1 MSFDSVSRH
10 LSLDS
15 VDGPT
20 DATTLGGMYRVTAAA
35 PTEIELVDA
44 DTLVRSVIYAGQ
56 DETFLFI
63 PRARYL
69 LHSRA
74 LGGSAIAAQLV
85 PVTAVGKLVFAI
97 RKIAALARRGPR
109 AILSAMT
116 SIKRMRATTGSIVG
130 ARIAGKAGTA
140 ADLVLT
146 RDILAPAAI
155 PKTMRAVSI
164 VIPTKAHVELLRAC
178 IASLSLIDDVALDI
192 IVIDNGATAPDML
205 AYLAGLANR
214 ADVRVARHDIPFN
227 FSRLC
232 NLGAAM
238 ARHPVL
244 CFLNDDIEARDG
256 TWLRTMLGY
265 LARPDTGV
273 VGARLLYPSGDLQHA
288 GIATNLVPGPGHPW
302 LGLAPDEAATNPF
315 VTTSGEVDAVTA
327 ACLIVR
333 KGVFDA
339 VGGFDE
345 TDFAITVNDVDLCLR
360 VRERGLKIVYAADAV
375 LIHKEGQTRAA
386 DDRPDQIARRQSELK
401 TFFLR
406 YAASA
411 RHSVFYP
418 ERLRRDSDAG
428 ISIQDD
434 GLR

>member
-1 MSFDSVSRH
+1 M
-10 LSLDS
+10 
-15 VDGPT
+15 T
-20 DATTLGGMYRVTAAA
+20 
-35 PTEIELVDA
+35 
-44 DTLVRSVIYAGQ
+44 
-56 DETFLFI
+56 
-63 PRARYL
+63 
-69 LHSRA
+69 A
-74 LGGSAIAAQLV
+74 LGK
-85 PVTAVGKLVFAI
+85 VGFAI

-116 SIKRMRATTGSIVG
+116 SVKRVRAATGGIVG
-130 ARIAGKAGTA
+130 ARITGNAGTV

-155 PKTMRAVSI
+155 PETMRAVSI

-205 AYLAGLANR
+205 AYLGGLAER
-214 ADVRVARHDIPFN
+214 PDVRVARHDIPFN

-244 CFLNDDIEARDG
+244 CFLNDDIEACDG
-256 TWLRTMLGY
+256 TWLSTMLGY

-302 LGLAPDEAATNPF
+302 LGLAPDRAATNPF

-333 KGVFDA
+333 KDVFGA

-345 TDFAITVNDVDLCLR
+345 TDFAITINDVDLCLR
-360 VRERGLKIVYAADAV
+360 IREEGLKIVYAADAV

-386 DDRPDQIARRQSELK
+386 DDRPDQIARRRAELRNY
-401 TFFLR
+401 FLR
-406 YAASA
+406 HPQVA
-411 RHSVFYP
+411 RLSVFYP
-418 ERLRRDSDAG
+418 PQLRRDTDRG
-428 ISIQDD
+428 
-434 GLR
+434 GLVS